1 MNITEKQFLKL
12 VRITQILRSEFKRIT
27 SLELLGRPEFD
38 KECKETKMEYPL
50 VKPKDQ
56 HIALVTYKG
65 KKNDIKV
72 AFSDNKSPVN
82 ALHKCLKHLMNVSFS
97 PKDKQSNTIAKIIDR
112 LNELD
117 AAECGYAYLVKFGVV
132 HDGDFDYGISQVPY
146 PTHKK
151 AAIAAAE
158 LTKQLGI
165 QNHRIIG
172 ATAKDF
178 EKGGVV
184 KCPISRGGNGY
195 QVEIQAYAVFP
206 EKYGV

>member
-1 MNITEKQFLKL
+1 MKITEKQFLKL
-12 VRITQILRSEFKRIT
+12 VRITQILRSEFMRIN
-27 SLELLGRPEFD
+27 SIELLGRPQFE
-38 KECKETKMEYPL
+38 KECKEPTTEYPL

-56 HIALVTYKG
+56 HIAIVTYKG

-72 AFSDNKSPVN
+72 ALSDNKSPIN
-82 ALHKCLKHLMNVSFS
+82 ALHKCLYHLMNVS
-97 PKDKQSNTIAKIIDR
+97 DTQSKTIAKIIDR

-117 AAECGYAYLVKFGVV
+117 AAECGYAYLVKFGVC

-146 PTHKK
+146 PTRKK
-151 AAIAAAE
+151 AAIAAEE
-158 LTKQLGI
+158 LTRQLGI

-195 QVEIQAYAVFP
+195 QVEILAYAVFP